1 MRTLRGVLFIGIVV
15 SPTLLIHAQAPGDII
30 TYAGNGDGAPSSG
43 GYSGDGGPGT
53 SAELFSPIAVAL
65 AKAGDLLIPDVN
77 NFCVRKV
84 TASTGRITTV
94 AGMCTVSGYSGDG
107 GLATNAELSFP
118 ASLPP
123 DSAGDLYISDASN
136 YGVRKVEAGTN
147 VITTVAG
154 DGTQGYSGDGALAT
168 NAELGRP
175 LGLAVDGN
183 GNLYIADAY
192 SNTVRQVNALTGIIT

>member
-43 GYSGDGGPGT
+43 GYSGDGGPAT

-65 AKAGDLLIPDVN
+65 DKAGNLFIADVN

-94 AGMCTVSGYSGDG
+94 AGMCTMSGYSGDG
-107 GLATNAELSFP
+107 GLATSAELTFP
-118 ASLPP
+118 ASIAV
-123 DSAGDLYISDASN
+123 DGAGDLFISDTSN
-136 YGVRKVEAGTN
+136 YRVRKV
-147 VITTVAG
+147 
-154 DGTQGYSGDGALAT
+154 
-168 NAELGRP
+168 
-175 LGLAVDGN
+175 
-183 GNLYIADAY
+183 
-192 SNTVRQVNALTGIIT
+192 